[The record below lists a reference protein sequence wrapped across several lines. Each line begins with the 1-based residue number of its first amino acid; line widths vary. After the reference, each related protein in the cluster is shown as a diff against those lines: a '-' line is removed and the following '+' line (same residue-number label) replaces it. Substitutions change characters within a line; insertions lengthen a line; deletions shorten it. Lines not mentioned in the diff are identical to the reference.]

1 VFFIESNYFTKKKP
15 DICVMDSTVLK
26 QLAAEKAVEYV
37 KNGMVVGLGTGST
50 AYWAIQFLAKRIQQ
64 GLSIQCIATSTQSD
78 ELARSLGIPMTNFAD
93 IQTIDITIDGADET
107 TSDKQLI
114 KGGGPALLREK
125 IVAAATKFYIII
137 VDENKVVEKLGKFKI
152 PIEVVP
158 FGYDATMRKI
168 QQLGANVAVRLN
180 KAGKILETDNHN
192 FIIDADFGL
201 IENPQKLHQQI
212 NEIVGV
218 VENGLFIN
226 MANIVIVA
234 HANGTIEVL

>member
-1 VFFIESNYFTKKKP
+1 
-15 DICVMDSTVLK
+15 
-26 QLAAEKAVEYV
+26 
-37 KNGMVVGLGTGST
+37 MVVGLGTGCT

-78 ELARSLGIPMTNFAD
+78 ELAPSLGIPMTIFAD
-93 IQTIDITIDGADET
+93 IQTIDITIDGPDET
-107 TSDKQLI
+107 TSDKELI
-114 KGGGPALLREK
+114 KGDGDALLREK
-125 IVAAATKFYIII
+125 IVAATTKFYNII

-152 PIEVVP
+152 TIEVVP
-158 FGYDATMRKI
+158 FGYEATMRKI

-180 KAGKILETDNHN
+180 KAGKILETDSHN

-201 IENPQKLHQQI
+201 IEHPQKLHQQI

-218 VENGLFIN
+218 VENGLFNN

-234 HANGTIEVL
+234 HANGTNEVL